1 MNSIIE
7 LMNFMLIRNK
17 DLQEDAVKR
26 TNHKILKKKNPES
39 QKQKILNTNEGTLR
53 PRGLLDYGGE
63 NYEEKEG
70 EKKYTKT
77 EV

>member
-1 MNSIIE
+1 MNSISE

-17 DLQEDAVKR
+17 DLQEDEVKR
-26 TNHKILKKKNPES
+26 TNHKILKTKKPES
-39 QKQKILNTNEGTLR
+39 QKQKILNTNEDTLR
-53 PRGLLDYGGE
+53 PRGLLDYGDE

-70 EKKYTKT
+70 GKKYAKT